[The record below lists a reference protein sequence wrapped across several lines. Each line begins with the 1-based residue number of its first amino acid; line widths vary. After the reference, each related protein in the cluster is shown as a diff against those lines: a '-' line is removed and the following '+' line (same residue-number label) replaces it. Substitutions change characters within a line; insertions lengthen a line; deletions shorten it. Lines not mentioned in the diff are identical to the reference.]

1 MTRPVPAVHDDP
13 SSHPKQTCRT
23 CDGEVLIVGGGIAG
37 LAAALALARSGI
49 ASHVLEQR
57 QEPAEEGAGIQIG
70 PNGTRILAAL
80 GVATILAPHVG
91 IPTAIA
97 VHDGLTG
104 RELTRLPLGKWIA
117 ERHGAPYWVAHR
129 GDLHAALLERAN
141 AEPLVRI
148 TMNFSVTN
156 STETDGD
163 ATALTVDKRRAS
175 GIALIGADGLW
186 SRVRSEHF
194 DTSSPQPIG
203 RSAARAILPAD
214 DVPNAFRESVTGVW
228 MAPDVH
234 IVHYPV
240 RANSE
245 IAIVVIYS
253 NKRTN
258 LGWGTSVRPVVV
270 HEQVARFAEPIRGL
284 IRGICQWRQW
294 SLFSRN
300 PLHHWT
306 KGRIALMGDAA
317 HPVLPYLAQGAVLAL
332 EDAEALAA
340 KLACDPNDLAAALRS
355 YEVSR
360 RRRTMRVAAAS
371 RRNGQLYHLSGAL
384 AMARDIALRILPGD
398 RLMASYDWL
407 YDWHG

>member
-13 SSHPKQTCRT
+13 SPHPKQACRV
-23 CDGEVLIVGGGIAG
+23 CGGEVLIVGGGIAG

-57 QEPAEEGAGIQIG
+57 PEPAEEGAGIQIG

-80 GVATILAPHVG
+80 GVASILAPHVG

-104 RELTRLPLGKWIA
+104 RELARLPLGKWIV

-148 TMNFSVTN
+148 TMNFPVAN
-156 STETDGD
+156 STESNGD
-163 ATALTVDKRRAS
+163 TAALTKDKRRAT

-186 SRVRSEHF
+186 SRVRAEHF
-194 DTSSPQPIG
+194 DTSLAQSIG
-203 RSAARAILPAD
+203 RSAARAILPAND
-214 DVPNAFRESVTGVW
+214 IPDAFRESVTGVW
-228 MAPDVH
+228 MAPDAH

-253 NKRTN
+253 NKQTN
-258 LGWGTSVRPVVV
+258 LDWGTSVPPVVV
-270 HEQVARFAEPIRGL
+270 RDQVARFAEPIRGL
-284 IRGICQWRQW
+284 IRGICRWRQW
-294 SLFSRN
+294 SLFSRRA
-300 PLHHWT
+300 LHHWT

-332 EDAEALAA
+332 EDAETLAA
-340 KLACDPNDLAAALRS
+340 KLALDPNDLVAALRS
-355 YEVSR
+355 YEGSR

-371 RRNGQLYHLSGAL
+371 RRNGQLYHLSGTL
-384 AMARDIALRILPGD
+384 AVVRDTALRMLPGD
-398 RLMASYDWL
+398 WLMASYDWL

>member
-1 MTRPVPAVHDDP
+1 MTRPVRVVHDDP
-13 SSHPKQTCRT
+13 SIRPKQACRT

-37 LAAALALARSGI
+37 LAAALAFARSGI

-57 QEPAEEGAGIQIG
+57 REPAEEGAGIQIG

-80 GVATILAPHVG
+80 GVATTLAPHVG
-91 IPTAIA
+91 IPAAIA

-104 RELTRLPLGKWIA
+104 RELARLPLGKWIA

-129 GDLHAALLERAN
+129 GDLHAALLERAH

-148 TMNFSVTN
+148 SMNFQVAN
-156 STETDGD
+156 ST
-163 ATALTVDKRRAS
+163 ATNGNTAVVAVDKRRAS

-186 SRVRSEHF
+186 SRIRSEHF
-194 DTSSPQPIG
+194 DTSAPQPIG
-203 RSAARAILPAD
+203 RSAARAILPAEE
-214 DVPNAFRESVTGVW
+214 VPDAFRESVTGVW
-228 MAPDVH
+228 MAPGAH

-245 IAIVVIYS
+245 IAIVVIYA

-258 LGWGTSVRPVVV
+258 GGWETSVHPVVV
-270 HEQVARFAEPIRGL
+270 REQVARFAEPIRGL
-284 IRGICQWRQW
+284 IRGVCQWRQW
-294 SLFSRN
+294 SLFSHRA
-300 PLHHWT
+300 LHHWT

-340 KLACDPNDLAAALRS
+340 SLATDWIDPAAALRS

-384 AMARDIALRILPGD
+384 AIARDFALRILPGD
-398 RLMASYDWL
+398 WLMASYDWL